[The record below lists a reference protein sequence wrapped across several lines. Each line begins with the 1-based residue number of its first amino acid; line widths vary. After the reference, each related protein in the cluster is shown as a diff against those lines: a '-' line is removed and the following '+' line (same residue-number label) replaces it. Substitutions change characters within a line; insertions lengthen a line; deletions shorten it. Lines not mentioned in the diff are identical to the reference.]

1 MHVASVLPPELFDE
15 SIDHLWDDPKSLA
28 ACALTCRDWIGTSR
42 LHLFR
47 TVRIQ
52 NASQCARFEALLQS
66 TPAIARCVRRFTV
79 SAEYKGVDEAGRSVE
94 DDAWVNAVGGFV
106 HRLERVTTIGL
117 SRVRWHALLPETQ
130 AAFVDRFAHVRTL
143 FLFEVRFE
151 ASRDVLDFLGAFPA
165 LNELYFHGVAW
176 NKESPAPLGAPADE
190 TAIQAIRQAKE
201 CMHLSYLFLDS
212 RSSPTLVTEWLL
224 SHPSEQHLRTI
235 QLCWREIENMKV
247 VGDLLHASG
256 ASLERL
262 LVEFPSGVPE
272 EAVLDN
278 QISLV
283 HNTGLRSV
291 RFGGLDAK
299 AAASQGFMSNQ
310 LFPWVTAMISQIS
323 SPQLEEISFEFEIT
337 SVADLLS
344 LDWSRIDH
352 DLSREEYKGLLV
364 YFFVVCQDMTPKVE
378 KEIRN
383 LIADRLHGLCER
395 GTLCVSCV

>member
-1 MHVASVLPPELFDE
+1 MALVVLYQTISGGPSSCSPRVPPALFSPHARALHQHWSGDTYTMRAASVLPPELFDE

-28 ACALTCRDWIGTSR
+28 ACALTCRSWVGTSR

-52 NASQCARFEALLQS
+52 NADQCARFAALLQS
-66 TPAIARCVRRFTV
+66 APVIAQCVRRFTV
-79 SAEYKGVDEAGRSVE
+79 SAEYKGVDESGRP
-94 DDAWVNAVGGFV
+94 FL
-106 HRLERVTTIGL
+106 HKLERVTTIGL
-117 SRVRWHALLPETQ
+117 SRVRWHTLLPETQ
-130 AAFVDRFAHVRTL
+130 AAFFKFFARVRTL
-143 FLFEVRFE
+143 FMFEVRFE

-176 NKESPAPLGAPADE
+176 NKESPALLNAPSDE
-190 TAIQAIRQAKE
+190 TAIQATRREKE
-201 CMHLSYLFLDS
+201 CMHLSYL
-212 RSSPTLVTEWLL
+212 
-224 SHPSEQHLRTI
+224 HPSEQHLRTI
-235 QLCWREIENMKV
+235 QLCWREIENMKL

-256 ASLERL
+256 AALERL
-262 LVEFPSGVPE
+262 LVEFPSGVPRK
-272 EAVLDN
+272 VRHRPNN

-310 LFPWVTAMISQIS
+310 LFPW
-323 SPQLEEISFEFEIT
+323 FEIT

-344 LDWSRIDH
+344 LDWARIDR
-352 DLSREEYKGLLV
+352 DVSREEYKGLLV
-364 YFFVVCQDMTPKVE
+364 YFFVVCQDMTPKAE

-383 LIADRLHGLCER
+383 LIADRLHGLRER

>member
-130 AAFVDRFAHVRTL
+130 AAFMDRFAHVRTL
-143 FLFEVRFE
+143 FLFE
-151 ASRDVLDFLGAFPA
+151 
-165 LNELYFHGVAW
+165 
-176 NKESPAPLGAPADE
+176 
-190 TAIQAIRQAKE
+190 
-201 CMHLSYLFLDS
+201 
-212 RSSPTLVTEWLL
+212 
-224 SHPSEQHLRTI
+224 HLRTI